1 MKKVDK
7 PLGLGECLPD
17 VEQRQLDAGEGA
29 NLAQNGI
36 TSRHSFTPDQKRIVF
51 HRLLHA
57 YVYYMIILRH
67 GNRAASGRR
76 AGCCAAWQP

>member
-36 TSRHSFTPDQKRIVF
+36 TSRHSFTPDQKRIVCF
-51 HRLLHA
+51 HRDSSTLIIIKVCLL
-57 YVYYMIILRH
+57 YDYYALLLLLIMP
-67 GNRAASGRR
+67 A
-76 AGCCAAWQP
+76 QPLG

>member
-36 TSRHSFTPDQKRIVF
+36 TSRHSFTPDQED
-51 HRLLHA
+51 
-57 YVYYMIILRH
+57 
-67 GNRAASGRR
+67 
-76 AGCCAAWQP
+76 CCACVILLKHAWFCCLM